1 MKEDIMKKFMTAVLA
16 GMMAL
21 SLVACGKTGIAG
33 AADDWVQNDENITAT
48 KLDDGSY
55 YYEGRIGST
64 MKTAWFNYSI
74 NDAYYTTDEIGGYT
88 PAAGNELVVVEFTIK
103 NTFGQTVPMSNWD
116 FDLEWGDGDDDYAYP
131 IEVSES
137 ILDDQ
142 FPSEYELEVN
152 ESRTGTLVFE
162 APEGTKD
169 FGVGFIEYYE
179 NDTEGN
185 GFWVYFTADEK

>member
-1 MKEDIMKKFMTAVLA
+1 MKKFMTAVLA

-21 SLVACGKTGIAG
+21 SLAACGKTGIAG

-74 NDAYYTTDEIGGYT
+74 DDAYYTTDEIGGYT

-131 IEVSES
+131 IESVKQVTAKNWKEIRIDRFSER
-137 ILDDQ
+137 I
-142 FPSEYELEVN
+142 ELQH
-152 ESRTGTLVFE
+152 SFF
-162 APEGTKD
+162 D
-169 FGVGFIEYYE
+169 GVL
-179 NDTEGN
+179 
-185 GFWVYFTADEK
+185 